1 MKVIFKN
8 VDLTFAKH
16 HITFHAGEVLF
27 SGASYAP
34 EPNVNKLNAVG
45 GYGHGYAAATGD
57 ANGTLRADDNC
68 LLEIKNNATITK
80 NTYFTG
86 YVIPFAYGNCK
97 IKITNGGI
105 ETYGYLVFAF
115 KHSDGTYTAYNI
127 NNGIF
132 TNVEITTPSD
142 CTEIILNST
151 GNNLSV
157 SVVDEY

>member
-34 EPNVNKLNAVG
+34 EPNVNKLNAAG
-45 GYGHGYAAATGD
+45 GYGHGYGAATGD
-57 ANGTLRADDNC
+57 ANGSLAIDNNC
-68 LLEIKNNATITK
+68 RLEIKANATIIK
-80 NTYFTG
+80 NTFFTG

-105 ETYGYLVFAF
+105 DQYGFLAFAF
-115 KHSDGTYTAYNI
+115 KHSDGTYTAYNVVD
-127 NNGIF
+127 GIF

-142 CTEIILNST
+142 CTEVIINSA
-151 GNNLSV
+151 GKNFSV
-157 SVVDEY
+157 SAVDEY